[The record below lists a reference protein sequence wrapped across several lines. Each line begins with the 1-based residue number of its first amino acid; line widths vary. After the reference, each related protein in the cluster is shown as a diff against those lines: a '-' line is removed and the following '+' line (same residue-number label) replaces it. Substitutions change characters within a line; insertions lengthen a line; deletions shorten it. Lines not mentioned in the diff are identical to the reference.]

1 MSQQGSSQQTDP
13 DQGESPTI
21 SSVQGQEAI
30 GRNDADGT
38 TTRANDETAPSEVP
52 AESASVEQHPLKRSA
67 PRGPGCFKLGCVTLV
82 LLLVTVGGVL
92 YIVAAGLD
100 PSLGPGNAGARS
112 VAKAAVTSLSKNPSV
127 ESTQIM
133 QAGANS
139 NTGSVA
145 EVKAHLKADT
155 PVDSAADMLP
165 STCSAAQRNSVWGTV
180 TVGIIFTWNMKGTE
194 IDVYFNC
201 RGPASE
207 LRTGVQHDLAPA
219 GEAATIMRNG
229 DTSSL
234 EVDYAD
240 VTTPPST
247 LTATSGSPTIKTFT
261 MNGWKV
267 TSTSNT
273 EGQFPTT
280 VSFEQ
285 VITAAKQAGPTGTI
299 DLNGTTL
306 SVTGLATEERKGLTP
321 EAAAPVVH
329 AVANCQAAGLTTL
342 QLNDE
347 AKKEPSSDDHW
358 ITFVCNNG
366 TWASQFD
373 SPSPSDTEIL
383 NKAAEL

>member
-1 MSQQGSSQQTDP
+1 MKNDRQGDTVP
-13 DQGESPTI
+13 G
-21 SSVQGQEAI
+21 
-30 GRNDADGT
+30 
-38 TTRANDETAPSEVP
+38 EVP
-52 AESASVEQHPLKRSA
+52 AASASVEQHPLKRSA

-82 LLLVTVGGVL
+82 LLLVTVGGFL

-112 VAKAAVTSLSKNPSV
+112 VAKAAVKNLSKNPSV
-127 ESTQIM
+127 ESTQVM

-165 STCSAAQRNSVWGTV
+165 STCSAAQRNSIWGTV

-194 IDVYFNC
+194 IDVYFSC
-201 RGPASE
+201 RGPGSK
-207 LRTGVQHDLAPA
+207 LRTNVQHDLAPA

-261 MNGWKV
+261 MNGWHV
-267 TSTSNT
+267 TSTSNA

-280 VSFEQ
+280 VPFEQ
-285 VITAAKQAGPTGTI
+285 IITAASQAGPTGTI
-299 DLNGTTL
+299 ELDNGTL
-306 SVTGLATEERKGLTP
+306 SVTGLVTDERKGLAP

-329 AVANCQAAGLTTL
+329 TVADCQAAGLTTL
-342 QLNDE
+342 QLNDK
-347 AKKEPSSDDHW
+347 AKKEPSSDDNW
-358 ITFVCNNG
+358 RTFTCNNG
-366 TWASQFD
+366 TWTPRHGGSTGQDEA
-373 SPSPSDTEIL
+373 TIL

>member
-1 MSQQGSSQQTDP
+1 MPDEQTDP
-13 DQGESPTI
+13 DQGESPTV

-38 TTRANDETAPSEVP
+38 ATRANDETAPSEVP

-82 LLLVTVGGVL
+82 LLLVTVGGFL

-273 EGQFPTT
+273 DGQFSNPP
-280 VSFEQ
+280 FDQ
-285 VITAAKQAGPTGTI
+285 LITAARQASPAGSI
-299 DLNGTTL
+299 DLDGTTL
-306 SVTGLATEERKGLTP
+306 SVTGLVTDERKGLTP

-329 AVANCQAAGLTTL
+329 TVADCQAAGLTTL
-342 QLNDE
+342 QLNNWTLNTTSNVADPWL
-347 AKKEPSSDDHW
+347 AF
-358 ITFVCNNG
+358 TCNNG
-366 TWASQFD
+366 TWTPTHESTRGQDEA
-373 SPSPSDTEIL
+373 TIL

>member
-1 MSQQGSSQQTDP
+1 MPDEQTDP
-13 DQGESPTI
+13 DQGESPTV

-52 AESASVEQHPLKRSA
+52 AESASAEQHPLKRSA

-273 EGQFPTT
+273 DGQFSNPP
-280 VSFEQ
+280 FDQ
-285 VITAAKQAGPTGTI
+285 LITAAKQASPAGTI
-299 DLNGTTL
+299 DLDGTTL
-306 SVTGLATEERKGLTP
+306 SVTGLVTDERKGLTP
-321 EAAAPVVH
+321 EAAAPVIH
-329 AVANCQAAGLTTL
+329 TVADCQAAGLTTL
-342 QLNDE
+342 QLNNWTLNTTSNVADPWL
-347 AKKEPSSDDHW
+347 AF
-358 ITFVCNNG
+358 TCNNG
-366 TWASQFD
+366 TWTPTHESTSGQDEAA
-373 SPSPSDTEIL
+373 IL

>member
-1 MSQQGSSQQTDP
+1 M
-13 DQGESPTI
+13 
-21 SSVQGQEAI
+21 
-30 GRNDADGT
+30 
-38 TTRANDETAPSEVP
+38 
-52 AESASVEQHPLKRSA
+52 EQHPLKRSA

-82 LLLVTVGGVL
+82 LLLVTVGGFL

-280 VSFEQ
+280 VSFAQ
-285 VITAAKQAGPTGTI
+285 VITAAGQASPTGTI

-306 SVTGLATEERKGLTP
+306 SVTGLVTDDTKDLSP

-329 AVANCQAAGLTTL
+329 AVNNCQAAGLTTL
-342 QLNDE
+342 QLNNW
-347 AKKEPSSDDHW
+347 ALNTTSSVADPW
-358 ITFVCNNG
+358 LTFTCNNG
-366 TWASQFD
+366 TWTPTHESTRGQDEA
-373 SPSPSDTEIL
+373 TIL

>member
-1 MSQQGSSQQTDP
+1 M
-13 DQGESPTI
+13 
-21 SSVQGQEAI
+21 QGQEAI
-30 GRNDADGT
+30 GRNEADGT
-38 TTRANDETAPSEVP
+38 ATRANDETAPSEVP

-67 PRGPGCFKLGCVTLV
+67 PHGPGCFKLGCVTLV
-82 LLLVTVGGVL
+82 LLLVTVGGFL

-127 ESTQIM
+127 ESTQVM

-285 VITAAKQAGPTGTI
+285 VITAAKQASPTGTI

-306 SVTGLATEERKGLTP
+306 SVTGLVTDDTKDLAP

-329 AVANCQAAGLTTL
+329 AVADCQSAGLTTL
-342 QLNDE
+342 QLNNW
-347 AKKEPSSDDHW
+347 ALNTTSSVADPW
-358 ITFVCNNG
+358 LTFTCNNG
-366 TWASQFD
+366 TWTPQHDGSTGQDEA
-373 SPSPSDTEIL
+373 TIL

>member
-1 MSQQGSSQQTDP
+1 MPDEQTDP
-13 DQGESPTI
+13 DQGESPTV
-21 SSVQGQEAI
+21 SSVQGQKAI
-30 GRNDADGT
+30 GRNDADGNA
-38 TTRANDETAPSEVP
+38 TRANDETAPGQEH

-67 PRGPGCFKLGCVTLV
+67 PRGPGCFKLGCVTLA

-219 GEAATIMRNG
+219 GEAATIMRND

-273 EGQFPTT
+273 DGQFSNPP
-280 VSFEQ
+280 FDQ
-285 VITAAKQAGPTGTI
+285 LITAAKQASPAGTI
-299 DLNGTTL
+299 DLDGTTL
-306 SVTGLATEERKGLTP
+306 SVTGLVTDERKGLTP
-321 EAAAPVVH
+321 EAAAPVIH
-329 AVANCQAAGLTTL
+329 TVADCQAAGLTTL
-342 QLNDE
+342 QLNNWTLNTTSNVADPWL
-347 AKKEPSSDDHW
+347 AF
-358 ITFVCNNG
+358 TCNNG
-366 TWASQFD
+366 TWTPTHESTSGQDEAA
-373 SPSPSDTEIL
+373 IL

>member
-1 MSQQGSSQQTDP
+1 MPDEQTDP
-13 DQGESPTI
+13 DQGRSPTV
-21 SSVQGQEAI
+21 SCSVQDQEAI
-30 GRNDADGT
+30 GRDDADGT
-38 TTRANDETAPSEVP
+38 ATRANDETAPSEVP

-67 PRGPGCFKLGCVTLV
+67 PRGPGCFKLGYVTLV
-82 LLLVTVGGVL
+82 LLLVTVGGFL

-127 ESTQIM
+127 ESTQVM

-201 RGPASE
+201 RGPGSE
-207 LRTGVQHDLAPA
+207 LRTNVQHDLAPA

-261 MNGWKV
+261 MSGWHV
-267 TSTSNT
+267 TSTSNA
-273 EGQFPTT
+273 EGQFPTA

-285 VITAAKQAGPTGTI
+285 VITAARQASPTGSI
-299 DLNGTTL
+299 DLDGTTL
-306 SVTGLATEERKGLTP
+306 SVTGLVTDERKGLTP

-329 AVANCQAAGLTTL
+329 AVADCQAAGLTTL
-342 QLNDE
+342 QLNNW
-347 AKKEPSSDDHW
+347 ASTPSNVHDPW
-358 ITFVCNNG
+358 LTFTCSNG
-366 TWASQFD
+366 TWTPRHGGSTGQDEA
-373 SPSPSDTEIL
+373 TIL

>member
-1 MSQQGSSQQTDP
+1 MPDGQTDP
-13 DQGESPTI
+13 DQRESPTV

-30 GRNDADGT
+30 GRNEADGT
-38 TTRANDETAPSEVP
+38 ATRANDETAPSEVP

-67 PRGPGCFKLGCVTLV
+67 PHGPGCFKLGCVTLV
-82 LLLVTVGGVL
+82 LLLVTVGGFL

-127 ESTQIM
+127 ESTQVM

-201 RGPASE
+201 RGPGSE

-285 VITAAKQAGPTGTI
+285 VITAAKQASPTGTI

-306 SVTGLATEERKGLTP
+306 SVTGLVTDERKGLTP
-321 EAAAPVVH
+321 EAAAPVIH
-329 AVANCQAAGLTTL
+329 TVADCQSAGLTTL
-342 QLNDE
+342 QLNNW
-347 AKKEPSSDDHW
+347 ALNTTSSVADPW
-358 ITFVCNNG
+358 LTFTCNNG
-366 TWASQFD
+366 TWTPQHDGSTGQDEA
-373 SPSPSDTEIL
+373 TIL

>member
-1 MSQQGSSQQTDP
+1 MPDEQTDP
-13 DQGESPTI
+13 DQGESPTV

-38 TTRANDETAPSEVP
+38 ATRANDETAPSEVP

-82 LLLVTVGGVL
+82 LLLVTVGGFL

-219 GEAATIMRNG
+219 GEAATIMRND

-273 EGQFPTT
+273 DGQFSNPP
-280 VSFEQ
+280 FDQ
-285 VITAAKQAGPTGTI
+285 LITAAKQASPAGTI
-299 DLNGTTL
+299 DLDGTTL
-306 SVTGLATEERKGLTP
+306 SVTGLVTDERKGLTP
-321 EAAAPVVH
+321 EAAAPVIH
-329 AVANCQAAGLTTL
+329 TVADCQAAGLTTL
-342 QLNDE
+342 QLNNWTLNTTSNVADPWL
-347 AKKEPSSDDHW
+347 AF
-358 ITFVCNNG
+358 TCNNG
-366 TWASQFD
+366 TWTPTHESTRGQDESA
-373 SPSPSDTEIL
+373 IL

>member
-1 MSQQGSSQQTDP
+1 MPDEQTDP
-13 DQGESPTI
+13 DQGESPTV

-38 TTRANDETAPSEVP
+38 ATRANDETAPSEVP

-82 LLLVTVGGVL
+82 LLLVTVGGFL

-127 ESTQIM
+127 ESTQII

-219 GEAATIMRNG
+219 GEAATIMRND

-273 EGQFPTT
+273 DGQFSNPP
-280 VSFEQ
+280 FDQ
-285 VITAAKQAGPTGTI
+285 LITAAKQASPAGTI
-299 DLNGTTL
+299 DLDGTTL
-306 SVTGLATEERKGLTP
+306 SVTGLVTDERKGLTP
-321 EAAAPVVH
+321 EAAAPVIH
-329 AVANCQAAGLTTL
+329 TVADCQAAGLTTL
-342 QLNDE
+342 QLNNWTLNTTSNVADPWL
-347 AKKEPSSDDHW
+347 AF
-358 ITFVCNNG
+358 TCNNG
-366 TWASQFD
+366 TWTPTHESTRGQDEAA
-373 SPSPSDTEIL
+373 IL

>member
-1 MSQQGSSQQTDP
+1 MPDEQTTPEQGGAKSEEAPAVDSS
-13 DQGESPTI
+13 SRA
-21 SSVQGQEAI
+21 SASWRARLS
-30 GRNDADGT
+30 GR
-38 TTRANDETAPSEVP
+38 
-52 AESASVEQHPLKRSA
+52 SASVEQHPLKRSA

-82 LLLVTVGGVL
+82 LLLVTVGGFL

-127 ESTQIM
+127 ESTQVM

-201 RGPASE
+201 RGPGSE

-261 MNGWKV
+261 MNGWHV

-285 VITAAKQAGPTGTI
+285 VITAARQAGPTGTI
-299 DLNGTTL
+299 DLDSGSL
-306 SVTGLATEERKGLTP
+306 SVTGLVTDDSKDLTP

-329 AVANCQAAGLTTL
+329 TVADCQAAGLTTL
-342 QLNDE
+342 QLNNW
-347 AKKEPSSDDHW
+347 ASTPSNVHDPW
-358 ITFVCNNG
+358 LTFTCNNG
-366 TWASQFD
+366 TWTPHHGGSTGQDEAA
-373 SPSPSDTEIL
+373 IL

>member
-1 MSQQGSSQQTDP
+1 MPDEQTDP
-13 DQGESPTI
+13 DQGESPTV

-38 TTRANDETAPSEVP
+38 TTRTNDETAPSEVP

-67 PRGPGCFKLGCVTLV
+67 PRGPGRFKLGCVTLV
-82 LLLVTVGGVL
+82 LLLVTVGGFL

-112 VAKAAVTSLSKNPSV
+112 ATKAAVTSLSKNPSV

-201 RGPASE
+201 RGPGSE

-247 LTATSGSPTIKTFT
+247 LTATSGSPTIKTCT

-273 EGQFPTT
+273 DGQFSNLP
-280 VSFEQ
+280 FAQ
-285 VITAAKQAGPTGTI
+285 LMTAAAQASPTGTI
-299 DLNGTTL
+299 ELSNGAL
-306 SVTGLATEERKGLTP
+306 SVTGLVTDERKGLTP

-329 AVANCQAAGLTTL
+329 AVNNCQAAGLTTL
-342 QLNDE
+342 HLNG
-347 AKKEPSSDDHW
+347 KLQKGLSSDDEYW
-358 ITFVCNNG
+358 LTFTCNNG
-366 TWASQFD
+366 TWTPHDGGSTGQDEAA
-373 SPSPSDTEIL
+373 IL

>member
-1 MSQQGSSQQTDP
+1 MPDEQTDP
-13 DQGESPTI
+13 DQGESPTV
-21 SSVQGQEAI
+21 SSVQGQKAI
-30 GRNDADGT
+30 GRDDADGT
-38 TTRANDETAPSEVP
+38 ATRANDETASGEVP
-52 AESASVEQHPLKRSA
+52 VESASVEQHPLKRSA

-82 LLLVTVGGVL
+82 LLLVTVGGFL

-100 PSLGPGNAGARS
+100 PSLGPGNAGARN

-201 RGPASE
+201 RGPASK

-280 VSFEQ
+280 VSFAQ
-285 VITAAKQAGPTGTI
+285 VITTAKQAGPTGTI
-299 DLNGTTL
+299 ELSNGTL
-306 SVTGLATEERKGLTP
+306 SVTGLATDERKGLTP
-321 EAAAPVVH
+321 EAAAPVIH
-329 AVANCQAAGLTTL
+329 TVADCQAAGLTTL
-342 QLNDE
+342 KLNDE
-347 AKKEPSSDDHW
+347 AKKEPSSDDLW
-358 ITFVCNNG
+358 ITFECNNG
-366 TWASQFD
+366 TWASRFD

>member
-1 MSQQGSSQQTDP
+1 MPDEQTDP
-13 DQGESPTI
+13 DQGESPTV

-38 TTRANDETAPSEVP
+38 ATRANDETAPSEVP

-82 LLLVTVGGVL
+82 LLLVTVGGFL

-219 GEAATIMRNG
+219 GEAATIMRND

-273 EGQFPTT
+273 DGQFSNPP
-280 VSFEQ
+280 FDQ
-285 VITAAKQAGPTGTI
+285 LITAAKQASPAGTI
-299 DLNGTTL
+299 DLDGTTL
-306 SVTGLATEERKGLTP
+306 SVTGLVTDENKGLTP
-321 EAAAPVVH
+321 EAAAPVIH
-329 AVANCQAAGLTTL
+329 TVADCQAAGLTTL
-342 QLNDE
+342 QLNNWTLNTTSNVAD
-347 AKKEPSSDDHW
+347 PW
-358 ITFVCNNG
+358 LTFTCNNG
-366 TWASQFD
+366 TWTPTHESTRGQDEAA
-373 SPSPSDTEIL
+373 IL

>member
-1 MSQQGSSQQTDP
+1 MAHETNNTSEIRRYSHREQVLKNDRQGD
-13 DQGESPTI
+13 TI
-21 SSVQGQEAI
+21 RG
-30 GRNDADGT
+30 
-38 TTRANDETAPSEVP
+38 EVP

-82 LLLVTVGGVL
+82 LLLVTVGGFL

-273 EGQFPTT
+273 DGQFSNPP
-280 VSFEQ
+280 FDQ
-285 VITAAKQAGPTGTI
+285 LITAARQASPAGSI
-299 DLNGTTL
+299 DLDGTTL
-306 SVTGLATEERKGLTP
+306 SVTGLVTDENKGLTP

-329 AVANCQAAGLTTL
+329 AVADCQAAGLTTL
-342 QLNDE
+342 KLNG
-347 AKKEPSSDDHW
+347 KLQKGLSSDDHW

-366 TWASQFD
+366 TWASKYD

>member
-1 MSQQGSSQQTDP
+1 MTHETNNASEIRRYSHREQVLKNDRQGDTIR
-13 DQGESPTI
+13 GE
-21 SSVQGQEAI
+21 A
-30 GRNDADGT
+30 
-38 TTRANDETAPSEVP
+38 P

-82 LLLVTVGGVL
+82 LLLVTVGGFL

-127 ESTQIM
+127 ESTQVM

-201 RGPASE
+201 RGPGSK

-219 GEAATIMRNG
+219 SEAATIMRND

-247 LTATSGSPTIKTFT
+247 LTAPSGSPTIKTFT

-285 VITAAKQAGPTGTI
+285 VITAARQASPTGTI
-299 DLNGTTL
+299 DLDGDTL
-306 SVTGLATEERKGLTP
+306 SVTGLVTDDTKDLAP
-321 EAAAPVVH
+321 EAAAPIVH
-329 AVANCQAAGLTTL
+329 TVADCRAAGLTTL
-342 QLNDE
+342 QLNNW
-347 AKKEPSSDDHW
+347 ASTPSNVHDPW
-358 ITFVCNNG
+358 LTFTCNNG

>member
-1 MSQQGSSQQTDP
+1 MPDEQTDP
-13 DQGESPTI
+13 DQGESPTV

-38 TTRANDETAPSEVP
+38 ATRANDETAPSEVP

-82 LLLVTVGGVL
+82 LLLVTVGGFL

-180 TVGIIFTWNMKGTE
+180 TVGIIFTWNMKVTE

-219 GEAATIMRNG
+219 GEAATIMRND

-273 EGQFPTT
+273 DGQFSNPP
-280 VSFEQ
+280 FDQ
-285 VITAAKQAGPTGTI
+285 LITAAKQASPAGTI
-299 DLNGTTL
+299 DLDGTTL
-306 SVTGLATEERKGLTP
+306 SVTGLVTDERKGLTP
-321 EAAAPVVH
+321 EAAAPVIH
-329 AVANCQAAGLTTL
+329 TVADCQAAGLTTL
-342 QLNDE
+342 QLNNWTLNTTSNVADPWL
-347 AKKEPSSDDHW
+347 AF
-358 ITFVCNNG
+358 TCNNG
-366 TWASQFD
+366 TWTPTHESTRGQDEA
-373 SPSPSDTEIL
+373 TIL